1 MRHHVAMRTGT
12 MHACMKVH
20 EGAWLRLPCIHTL
33 TCCFTPAASIK
44 GIPEF
49 WSTVLLKCD
58 TTAEMIKD
66 KDLEVLNYLQDI
78 QVRAD
83 CHNIPHKRLT
93 PFNVTKPLVR

>member
-1 MRHHVAMRTGT
+1 MVRCHVAMQADDTVS
-12 MHACMKVH
+12 HDC
-20 EGAWLRLPCIHTL
+20 AWLRLPCIHKL
-33 TCCFTPAASIK
+33 IRSFAPAASVK

-78 QVRAD
+78 QVGGR
-83 CHNIPHKRLT
+83 PLT
-93 PFNVTKPLVR
+93 SAAMSSWDLTCTIKCR